1 MESPYMKK
9 LENYKNSLEVL
20 KSADFEKAYSDEIYR
35 TGIIG
40 QFNLTFELAWKATQA
55 VMQEHGV
62 EGSETGS
69 PKELLK
75 LGYKCGFLDDG
86 DVWLTMLK
94 KRNQSTH
101 IYDEDEIDELIL
113 LIRDTF
119 IKRMETL
126 VQVLEKKS
134 EPEVGEGQ

>member
-1 MESPYMKK
+1 MGSSYMKK

-75 LGYKCGFLDDG
+75 LGYNCGFLDDE
-86 DVWLTMLK
+86 DVWITMLK

-101 IYDEDEIDELIL
+101 IYDEDEIDEMIL

-126 VQVLEKKS
+126 VQVLEEKT
-134 EPEVGEGQ
+134 EPEE